1 MSKTE
6 TVYDLERA
14 LWSLEA
20 AIEQDGGTEE
30 DMEDLA
36 DLRRRLAEAQGR
48 ARRSMTDQDRE
59 MAMEVGMGHG
69 IDAYNDYMGY

>member
-6 TVYDLERA
+6 TVHALERA

-30 DMEDLA
+30 DMEDIA

-48 ARRSMTDQDRE
+48 ARRNMTDQDRE

>member
-6 TVYDLERA
+6 SVYDLERA

-48 ARRSMTDQDRE
+48 ARRNMTDQDRE

>member
-6 TVYDLERA
+6 TVHALERA

-30 DMEDLA
+30 DMEDIA

>member
-48 ARRSMTDQDRE
+48 ARRNMTDQDRE